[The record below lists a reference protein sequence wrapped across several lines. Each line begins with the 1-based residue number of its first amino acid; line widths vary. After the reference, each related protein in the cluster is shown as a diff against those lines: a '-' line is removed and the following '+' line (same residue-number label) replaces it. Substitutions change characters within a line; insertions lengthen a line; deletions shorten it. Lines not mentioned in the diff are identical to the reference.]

1 MQLIAIENLR
11 MTGQNMAGG
20 DAVFDIDGGKQ
31 VKAELNFY
39 LQGTQCLAIKLG
51 RHDTSVASSDLNLY
65 LSQYKNEIRKQIKSD
80 IERLRKERRRL
91 VFGEED

>member
-11 MTGQNMAGG
+11 MTGQNMAGA
-20 DAVFDIDGGKQ
+20 DVVFDIDGRP

-51 RHDTSVASSDLNLY
+51 RHDKGVASSDLEAY
-65 LSQYKNEIRKQIKSD
+65 LKQSGIEIKKQLKPD
-80 IERLRKERRRL
+80 IERIRKERRRL
-91 VFGEED
+91 VFGEEG

>member
-1 MQLIAIENLR
+1 MQLLSIDNLR

-20 DAVFDIDGGKQ
+20 NAIFDIDGDNL

-51 RHDTSVASSDLNLY
+51 RHTDSVSSHDLDLY
-65 LSQYKNEIRKQIKSD
+65 LSQHKNEIRQQIKSD

-91 VFGEED
+91 VFGETD